1 MGVVQSEI
9 LSRNQGCHTHPGE
22 KWQDLAQ
29 CHVFKQ
35 SNLHFSSITLLYSLK
50 KSTALRRTK
59 KNVYFLHLKVKLKK
73 PDSHL
78 ILSTS
83 LPPSNLSRKQK
94 ILLFLSFF
102 LILNA
107 QHTFQYHKQVLSFH

>member
-50 KSTALRRTK
+50 KHSTQKDQEKCL
-59 KNVYFLHLKVKLKK
+59 F
-73 PDSHL
+73 S
-78 ILSTS
+78 
-83 LPPSNLSRKQK
+83 PSEGQAEK
-94 ILLFLSFF
+94 
-102 LILNA
+102 
-107 QHTFQYHKQVLSFH
+107 T